1 MSWPQKAIEKAN
13 KLIAQEPELLKK
25 SYSLDFADY
34 CKRTGLFFSFG
45 DIGWL
50 IRTSMRYNILS
61 RGHGSGAGIACFETL
76 IDRFRLYLIQ
86 ELKAVL
92 MNERPYKK
100 EDAEIDYN
108 FVTDFLDLFKELD
121 ELEGWLKE
129 IRQKE
134 GGMYG

>member
-1 MSWPQKAIEKAN
+1 MSWAQRAVEKAN

-25 SYSLDFADY
+25 SYSPDFADY
-34 CKRTGLFFSFG
+34 CKRAGLFFSFG
-45 DIGWL
+45 DISWL

-61 RGHGSGAGIACFETL
+61 RYHGSTAGIACFETL

-86 ELKAVL
+86 ELKSVL
-92 MNERPYKK
+92 ANERPYKK
-100 EDAEIDYN
+100 ETVEFDYN
-108 FVTDFLDLFKELD
+108 LVTDFLDLFKELD
-121 ELEGWLKE
+121 ELEAWLKE